1 MLEKAPKFEKRE
13 NTIEQKVTLEML
25 GILKPIQDEYLY
37 WDKVKYKKTQLS
49 PEELWT
55 VVKFDRWLRS
65 KPVTFGRYKFS
76 YYATE
81 YIQKLLH
88 HFDLHI
94 GGILG
99 SNIGIAETDKT
110 KFVINSIMEE
120 AISSSQMEGA
130 NTTRKVAKEMIQ
142 KERKPKNKSEQM
154 IMNNFLTMRHIVQHK
169 SDDLTS
175 ETLLNIHRLIS
186 NNTLD
191 EKAEEGVF
199 RNNNEIFVANHSTDE
214 IVHTP
219 PLHVEL
225 SDLIN
230 DLCKFFN
237 EEGSDFIHPIIK
249 GIIIHFM
256 IGWIHPFTDGNGR
269 TARALFYWYMLK
281 KGYWLT
287 EYLSISRII
296 KDTKIQYEKA
306 YLYSEMDDNDLSY
319 FITYHVKTM
328 EKAFEALK
336 VYIGRKQ
343 REVMQAAKF
352 AKIPGVNE
360 RMAQL
365 LKIIYEDADRIF
377 SPKEVEN
384 RFNISSYTA
393 RADLKQ
399 LVELGFMEVIQVN
412 KIKQSFIRSSSFEE
426 VLGKY
431 NIGK

>member
-154 IMNNFLTMRHIVQHK
+154 IMNNFLTMRHFVQH
-169 SDDLTS
+169 
-175 ETLLNIHRLIS
+175 
-186 NNTLD
+186 
-191 EKAEEGVF
+191 
-199 RNNNEIFVANHSTDE
+199 
-214 IVHTP
+214 
-219 PLHVEL
+219 
-225 SDLIN
+225 
-230 DLCKFFN
+230 
-237 EEGSDFIHPIIK
+237 
-249 GIIIHFM
+249 
-256 IGWIHPFTDGNGR
+256 
-269 TARALFYWYMLK
+269 
-281 KGYWLT
+281 
-287 EYLSISRII
+287 
-296 KDTKIQYEKA
+296 
-306 YLYSEMDDNDLSY
+306 
-319 FITYHVKTM
+319 
-328 EKAFEALK
+328 
-336 VYIGRKQ
+336 
-343 REVMQAAKF
+343 
-352 AKIPGVNE
+352 
-360 RMAQL
+360 
-365 LKIIYEDADRIF
+365 
-377 SPKEVEN
+377 
-384 RFNISSYTA
+384 
-393 RADLKQ
+393 
-399 LVELGFMEVIQVN
+399 
-412 KIKQSFIRSSSFEE
+412 
-426 VLGKY
+426 
-431 NIGK
+431 